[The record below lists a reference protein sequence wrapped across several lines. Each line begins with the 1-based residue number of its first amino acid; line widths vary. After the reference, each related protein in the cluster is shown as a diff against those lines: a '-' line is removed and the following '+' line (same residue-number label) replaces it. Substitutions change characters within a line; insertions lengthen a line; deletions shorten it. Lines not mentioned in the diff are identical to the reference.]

1 MFKYPWQ
8 KTVIDAAREYDPL
21 DLLAKV
27 EKAEAT
33 VRARMTAL
41 LEDGNDPEERMAL
54 VEAFNVLRKLGGNLD

>member
-8 KTVIDAAREYDPL
+8 KRVIDAAREYDPL

-41 LEDGNDPEERMAL
+41 LEDGNDPEERLAL
-54 VEAFNVLRKLGGNLD
+54 